1 MKVAVP
7 MAAETRQDID
17 EFTEGLKEEY
27 QDQVKKWDAMLT
39 AWNNNPSEA
48 PNPFE
53 PTQKGATIN

>member
-1 MKVAVP
+1 